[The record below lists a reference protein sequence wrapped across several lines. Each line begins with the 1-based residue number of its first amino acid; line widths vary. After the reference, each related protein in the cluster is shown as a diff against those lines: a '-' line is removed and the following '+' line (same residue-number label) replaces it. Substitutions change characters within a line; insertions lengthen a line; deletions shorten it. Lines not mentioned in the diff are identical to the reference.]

1 DMNMSEADVEALAAS
16 LINDNILAT
25 RKIDQRH
32 KVLVVVA
39 SSYVI
44 VTTSRD
50 VSTKTVDALAK
61 WTAALAKLNASMA
74 ERGGAIS
81 ST

>member
-39 SSYVI
+39 SS
-44 VTTSRD
+44 TTSRD